1 MNRKIMRD
9 SGYLDEI
16 PLVYQKAENDEFIGK
31 YLEALEEK
39 ALEEVRTNLWQIR
52 RKDGSVLSES
62 DYENLSESDKE
73 YFITLFGDAG
83 WRTITPDFENQAFC
97 IQFSP
102 KFLKFMGCTIFN
114 LLNRFEK
121 LDGRVIDGSSK
132 WTVEFQVPI
141 GAKKGLLQWEILFMK
156 MFPWAVIQETSSKEL
171 EEDFAKQIMAS
182 KQ

>member
-1 MNRKIMRD
+1 MNRKIMWD
-9 SGYLDEI
+9 SGYLDEM
-16 PLVYQKAENDEFIGK
+16 PLVYQKAENDEFIGR

-52 RKDGSVLSES
+52 RQDGSALTEA
-62 DYENLSESDKE
+62 DFENLSESDKE
-73 YFITLFGDAG
+73 YFIAMFGDAG
-83 WRTITPDFENQAFC
+83 WRNITPDFANQAFY

-121 LDGRVIDGSSK
+121 LDGRLIDGSSK

-141 GAKKGLLQWEILFMK
+141 GAKKGLLQWELLIMK
-156 MFPWAVIQETSSKEL
+156 IFPWAAIQEVSSKEL
-171 EEDFAKQIMAS
+171 EEDLALQMMAS
-182 KQ
+182 KK